1 MKELSD
7 LGVTACIF
15 SIFGSTDAR
24 HETITRKKGS
34 FSRTEYAIREANN
47 SGLRTELHFVPFSTN
62 YRDLEQ
68 IAGLSE
74 TLRVSRISVLR
85 FVPQGRGILIK
96 NKVLSRIQNIRLKR
110 LIETLRSRGYDIRT
124 GSPYNFLMLNKQPKC
139 ASGIDRLIIGPDLRI
154 FPCDAFKQ
162 VKAEEIVGTLE
173 LSSLATNSLSECWE
187 SSPFLEE
194 IRKYL
199 TTDFAEPCAS
209 CTALEKCL
217 SGCLAQKVIANGNLE
232 KRPDPMCLMN

>member
-1 MKELSD
+1 M
-7 LGVTACIF
+7 
-15 SIFGSTDAR
+15 
-24 HETITRKKGS
+24 
-34 FSRTEYAIREANN
+34 
-47 SGLRTELHFVPFSTN
+47 
-62 YRDLEQ
+62 
-68 IAGLSE
+68 
-74 TLRVSRISVLR
+74 R

-96 NKVLSRIQNIRLKR
+96 NKVLSKIQNIRLKR
-110 LIETLRSRGYDIRT
+110 LIEALRSRGYDIRT

-162 VKAEEIVGTLE
+162 VKAEEIVGKLE
-173 LSSLATNSLSECWE
+173 LSSLATNSFSECWE

-209 CTALEKCL
+209 CTALEECL